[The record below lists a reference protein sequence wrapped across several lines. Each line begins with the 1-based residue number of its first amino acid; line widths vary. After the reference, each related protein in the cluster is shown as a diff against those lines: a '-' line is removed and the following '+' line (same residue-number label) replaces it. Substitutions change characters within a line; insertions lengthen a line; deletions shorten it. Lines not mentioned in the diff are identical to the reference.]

1 MKVLTKEHR
10 HTHFSPHVKP
20 ALRVAPGE
28 PFRIEAGSLLTAYPD
43 GNIPSDG
50 IVIPITGPIWVEG
63 ARVGQT
69 LRVSVERIKLSGV
82 GVLMTLPGMGVL
94 GGEVSEYRTKVV
106 RFDEE
111 FVYFSDKI
119 RVPVHKMIGKI
130 GTAPTEPVRSGLPGS
145 HGGNLDNTHVTE
157 GASVYLP
164 IFVDGAL
171 LFAGD
176 LHGAQGDGEAFSGLE
191 SEGEVVLRAEV
202 REDLSV
208 TDPVI
213 VSRDAVVTCG
223 AARTLEDAV
232 RAASKNAIDL
242 LRHELGLSHG
252 DACMLCSI
260 GCEIRV
266 SQVTNA
272 LNGAKVVI
280 PKSLLSS
287 SRWI

>member
-10 HTHFSPHVKP
+10 HTQFSPHIKP
-20 ALRVAPGE
+20 ALWVASGE
-28 PFRIEAGSLLTAYPD
+28 SFRIEAGSLLTAYPD
-43 GNIPSDG
+43 GNIPADG
-50 IVIPITGPIWVEG
+50 IVIPVTGPVWVEG
-63 ARVGQT
+63 ARAGQT
-69 LRVSVERIKLSGV
+69 LRVSVERIQLSGV
-82 GVLMTLPGMGVL
+82 GVLLTLPGMGVL
-94 GGEVSEYRTKVV
+94 GSEVSEYRTKVV

-111 FVYFSDKI
+111 CVYFSDKV

-130 GTAPTEPVRSGLPGS
+130 GTAPKEPVRSGMPGS

-157 GASVYLP
+157 GASIYLP

-176 LHGAQGDGEAFSGLE
+176 LHAAQGDGEAFSGLE
-191 SEGEVVLRAEV
+191 SEGEVLLRAEV
-202 REDLSV
+202 REDLAI

-223 AARTLEDAV
+223 AGPTLEEAV
-232 RAASKNAIDL
+232 RTASRNAIAL
-242 LRHELGLSHG
+242 LRQELGLSHS
-252 DACMLCSI
+252 DACMVCSI
-260 GCEIRV
+260 GCEIRL

-280 PKSLLSS
+280 PKCLLSS
-287 SRWI
+287 TRWT